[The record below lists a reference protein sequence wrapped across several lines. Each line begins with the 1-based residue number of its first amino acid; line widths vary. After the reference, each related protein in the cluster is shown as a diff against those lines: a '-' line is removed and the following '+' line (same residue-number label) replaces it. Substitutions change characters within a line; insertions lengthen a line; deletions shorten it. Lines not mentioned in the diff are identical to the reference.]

1 MDDEC
6 SYTEEEL
13 LAIHAEAERVERQR
27 CIGVAVMYIPAAL
40 CLALIFLG
48 ILLGILLLPVYRL
61 AYDLSPAQID
71 LWMGWTLGPG
81 AILIPVVFVLLPIG
95 AVLRADAAR
104 RLNLWYREH
113 RISDCSPCPRLRVGE
128 RFGPSVVRESST
140 SRLLLTRP
148 RFILVRATARLTI
161 AFCGPAALGLAGWG
175 FFFSGNLGWHT
186 VWQSAVL
193 LGGLPFCIGGG
204 IWAARAT
211 PLRLDVTAEPTAQF
225 AIEILHKFVFRS
237 VCVFTP
243 KQLKLF
249 CIADRNL
256 FIAERMLDPYA
267 EEEGAQE
274 DESTWIVVPDG
285 PAIAR
290 VGDGDVG
297 VWCARRI
304 IKEILRLIDVPGTV
318 TLDTFVREVIIQEVT
333 EVEDVDRESDNLG

>member
-13 LAIHAEAERVERQR
+13 LAIHAEAERLERQR
-27 CIGVAVMYIPAAL
+27 CIGVAVMYIPTAL
-40 CLALIFLG
+40 CLNLIFLG
-48 ILLGILLLPVYRL
+48 ILLLGVYQL
-61 AYDLSPAQID
+61 AYDPTPGQDS
-71 LWMGWTLGPG
+71 LWMDWTLGSG
-81 AILIPVVFVLLPIG
+81 VILIPVVFVLLPIG

-113 RISDCSPCPRLRVGE
+113 RVSDGSPCPRLMVGE
-128 RFGPSVVRESST
+128 RFGPSVVRESSA

-148 RFILVRATARLTI
+148 RFILIRATARLAI
-161 AFCGPAALGLAGWG
+161 AFGCAAAFGLAAWG

-193 LGGLPFCIGGG
+193 LGCLPFCIGGS

-211 PLRLDVTAEPTAQF
+211 PLCLDVTAEPTAQF

-237 VCVFTP
+237 VCVFTQ

-256 FIAERMLDPYA
+256 FIAERKLDPYA
-267 EEEGAQE
+267 EGDAQE

-290 VGDGDVG
+290 VGEGDLG

-318 TLDTFVREVIIQEVT
+318 TLDTFVREVIIQEAT